1 MKTAGIGYGMGRT
14 NIDVTNRIRFGVI
27 SSHDVCQ
34 AWFDS
39 AESQYGE
46 PTCPKCGNEAID
58 NVKFS
63 REHPDEPD
71 YPSLYSHSCQEYV
84 CPKCKVSL
92 GSEDVFP
99 EDPLGYTLDDGKY
112 RAEDCLDSDIIIT
125 KSPYYTYGRFCSP
138 CVPGA
143 VSLPGDSDSYG
154 PENSVKAYCFGHDW
168 FESEIAPY
176 PVFRV
181 ADDKRVIAKRETV
194 ACTYC
199 NGLGYRSTITLAA
212 VRQET
217 VEETER
223 QITSGNIYCQG
234 FNAANHTFVCNCC
247 NGTGTRETVTET
259 VQQ

>member
-1 MKTAGIGYGMGRT
+1 MKTAGIDYGMGRM
-14 NIDVTNRIRFGVI
+14 NIDTTNRIRFGVI
-27 SSHDVCQ
+27 SSHDVCRV
-34 AWFDS
+34 WFDS
-39 AESQYGE
+39 AEAQYGE
-46 PTCPKCGNEAID
+46 PPYYCPNCETETCVPSDTFVPLPLI
-58 NVKFS
+58 
-63 REHPDEPD
+63 DEPEKD
-71 YPSLYSHSCQEYV
+71 YYCPSCRTSFWSDQV
-84 CPKCKVSL
+84 T
-92 GSEDVFP
+92 P
-99 EDPLGYTLDDGKY
+99 EEPTAYTLDDGEY

-125 KSPYYTYGRFCSP
+125 KSPYYTYGPFCSP

-143 VSLPGDSDSYG
+143 VSLPDDSDSYG
-154 PENSVKAYCFGHDW
+154 PENGVKAYCFGHDW
-168 FESEIAPY
+168 FENEIAPY

-199 NGLGYRSTITLAA
+199 NGLGYRSTITLAE